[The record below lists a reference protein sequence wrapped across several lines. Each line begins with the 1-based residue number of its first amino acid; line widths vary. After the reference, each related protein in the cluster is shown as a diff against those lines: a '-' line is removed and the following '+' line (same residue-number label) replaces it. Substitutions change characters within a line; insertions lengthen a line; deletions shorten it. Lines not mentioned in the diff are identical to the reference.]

1 MAMDVSL
8 QPGFIWTRHK
18 THDTI
23 FPPIEMNGVLVLDT
37 NSLCFIIIPVVCV
50 LVPVCL
56 LLVANLIS

>member
-23 FPPIEMNGVLVLDT
+23 SPPIEMNGVLVLDT
-37 NSLCFIIIPVVCV
+37 NSLCFIIIPVCCLCSGACV
-50 LVPVCL
+50 S
-56 LLVANLIS
+56 VAGGKLN